1 MTRAVSPM
9 LSTAEL
15 RSRIARVP
23 RTPLAHLPT
32 PLEFLPRFSQ
42 AISPSGPRVWIKR
55 DDCTGL
61 LFGGNK
67 ARHNEFLIADAL
79 AQGADLVVWGAG
91 VQSNNCRQTAAACAK
106 VGLDIHL
113 VLGRGKPADGPDI
126 VQGNLL
132 LDHIVGA
139 SIEIVEESVG
149 PALDQKISDVAARF
163 RATGRKVYLWER
175 PVVLPL
181 AALSYALCLAEIVEQ
196 STASG
201 FEPAAVYVS
210 SAGSTGAGV
219 ALGAAA
225 LGCRF
230 PVKSIAPM
238 TWPWDSQ
245 EEMSATANR
254 AAELAGID
262 TRLSPE
268 DILFITE
275 QLAPGYGQPSDAGLE
290 ALTLLART
298 EGILVE
304 PTYTAKALAGLIADV
319 RRGLFNAGNDC
330 NGQSTDVVFLHTG
343 GTPAIFAEAEM
354 LSERI
359 ARKVL

>member
-1 MTRAVSPM
+1 M
-9 LSTAEL
+9 LSTDEL
-15 RSRIARVP
+15 RSRIDRVP

-32 PLEFLPRFSQ
+32 PLELLPRFSQ
-42 AISPSGPRVWIKR
+42 AVSPNGPRVWIKR

-79 AQGADLVVWGAG
+79 AKKADLVVWGAG

-132 LDHIVGA
+132 LDYIVGA
-139 SIEIVEESVG
+139 SFEIVEESVG
-149 PALDQKISDVAARF
+149 PALDQKIADVAERF
-163 RATGRKVYLWER
+163 RATGRIIYSWDR
-175 PVVLPL
+175 SVVLPL
-181 AALSYALCLAEIVEQ
+181 AALSYAICLAEIVEQ
-196 STASG
+196 STTNG

-219 ALGAAA
+219 ALGAKS

-254 AAELAGID
+254 AAELADID
-262 TRLSPE
+262 SRLTPA
-268 DILFITE
+268 DILFIE
-275 QLAPGYGQPSDAGLE
+275 DYLAPGYGKPSDAGLE
-290 ALTLLART
+290 AMTLLART

-304 PTYTAKALAGLIADV
+304 PVYTAKTLAGLIDHI
-319 RRGLFNAGNDC
+319 RAGAFQPD
-330 NGQSTDVVFLHTG
+330 QDVVFLHTG
-343 GTPAIFAEAEM
+343 GTPAIFAEADM
-354 LSERI
+354 LASRI
-359 ARKVL
+359 PRTIR

>member
-1 MTRAVSPM
+1 M
-9 LSTAEL
+9 LSTVEL
-15 RSRIARVP
+15 RSHIARVP

-32 PLEFLPRFSQ
+32 PLELLPRFSQ
-42 AISPSGPRVWIKR
+42 AVSPNGPRVWIKR

-79 AQGADLVVWGAG
+79 AKGADLVVWGAG

-113 VLGRGKPADGPDI
+113 VLGRGKPAEGPDV

-132 LDHIVGA
+132 LDLIVGA
-139 SIEIVEESVG
+139 SYEIVEESVG
-149 PALDQKISDVAARF
+149 PALDRKIAEVAERF
-163 RATGRKVYLWER
+163 RATGRKVYLWDR

-181 AALSYALCLAEIVEQ
+181 AALSYAICMAEIVEQ

-219 ALGAAA
+219 ALGAKV

-238 TWPWDSQ
+238 TWPWNSQ
-245 EEMSATANR
+245 EEMSVTANR
-254 AAELAGID
+254 AAELARIHTLLMPD
-262 TRLSPE
+262 
-268 DILFITE
+268 DILFIE
-275 QLAPGYGQPSDAGLE
+275 DYLGPGYGKPSDAGLE
-290 ALTLLART
+290 AMTLLART

-304 PTYTAKALAGLIADV
+304 PVYTAKALAGLIDHIRQDRFRAED
-319 RRGLFNAGNDC
+319 N
-330 NGQSTDVVFLHTG
+330 VVFLHTG

-354 LSERI
+354 LSQRI
-359 ARKVL
+359 PRKSL

>member
-1 MTRAVSPM
+1 MTRSVPPM

-23 RTPLAHLPT
+23 RTTLAHLPT

-42 AISPSGPRVWIKR
+42 AISPNGPRVWIKR

-61 LFGGNK
+61 LLGGNK

-149 PALDQKISDVAARF
+149 PDLDQKISDVAERF

-196 STASG
+196 SAASG

-219 ALGAAA
+219 ALGAAT

-245 EEMSATANR
+245 VEMSATANR

-262 TRLSPE
+262 TRLAPD

-275 QLAPGYGQPSDAGLE
+275 QLAPGYGQPSDAGLA

-319 RRGLFNAGNDC
+319 RVGLFDAGNDC